1 MPVFVCEQCGARYP
15 APEAPRRCLI
25 CEDERQYVR
34 WDGQSWL
41 SPEALAA
48 RHRIACREDHGVLGL
63 VIEPAFAIGQRAL
76 LVESAEGNVL
86 WDMIGLLTPEAVAA
100 VKARGRVIAIAISH
114 PHYYTAM
121 ADWSAALGGV
131 PVYIHADD
139 HEWVTE
145 PFPSLVPWSG
155 EWRALTDKLT
165 LIRCGG
171 HFPGATVLHR
181 RDGAGDTL
189 YSGDVL
195 QVTADRRHVSFMWS
209 YPNLVPVNAAAVTRI
224 AAALLPYGFE
234 RIYGAFEG
242 RVIADGGNAA
252 FERSVHRYLRAI
264 A

>member
-1 MPVFVCEQCGARYP
+1 M
-15 APEAPRRCLI
+15 
-25 CEDERQYVR
+25 
-34 WDGQSWL
+34 
-41 SPEALAA
+41 
-48 RHRIACREDHGVLGL
+48 
-63 VIEPAFAIGQRAL
+63 
-76 LVESAEGNVL
+76 
-86 WDMIGLLTPEAVAA
+86 
-100 VKARGRVIAIAISH
+100 
-114 PHYYTAM
+114 
-121 ADWSAALGGV
+121 
-131 PVYIHADD
+131 
-139 HEWVTE
+139 
-145 PFPSLVPWSG
+145 PWSG
-155 EWRALTDKLT
+155 EWRALTEELT

-189 YSGDVL
+189 FSGDVL